1 MIKAVLDTN
10 VYISALNFGGIPYNI
25 LEKAIEGKFKLFIS
39 EEIIT
44 EVLAVSAKKFNYS
57 DQRLKQVSLFLR
69 DISVIVQPKITINII
84 KRFPA
89 DNRIIECA
97 VGVKA
102 DYLVT
107 GDKKHILPL
116 KKYKSTRII
125 TPEEFYTI
133 ISSSFST
140 LPIPPKEAQR

>member
-133 ISSSFST
+133 I
-140 LPIPPKEAQR
+140 KK